1 MKEHSNLGVTSYI
14 AIDQSVSFIPHINN
28 AFYKATKVLNF
39 IKCNLYKCSQYTK
52 SNAYLSL
59 VQSSLEYASLSI
71 AILDPY
77 YSYKTPLNYI
87 EEVQRRAACLLDTDY
102 HSSVSAMLQDL
113 DYRRQTASYIARL
126 SCMHALFYKSLHNS
140 IASGNTISVS
150 TGIPNTESSIQTTHS
165 YTINYPTFII
175 ICQN

>member
-28 AFYKATKVLNF
+28 ATYKATKVLNF

-52 SNAYLSL
+52 SNEYLSL

-77 YSYKTPLNYI
+77 YSYKTPLNY
-87 EEVQRRAACLLDTDY
+87 RG
-102 HSSVSAMLQDL
+102 SAKK
-113 DYRRQTASYIARL
+113 
-126 SCMHALFYKSLHNS
+126 SCMLVGH
-140 IASGNTISVS
+140 
-150 TGIPNTESSIQTTHS
+150 
-165 YTINYPTFII
+165 
-175 ICQN
+175 